1 MPVDRR
7 AAIQLGLLLMAVPAQ
22 YLFTKF
28 MSTTDSQRSYALRN
42 LVNDASVFQE
52 KYLSWKTWKRW
63 CTDLLNSVS
72 SLSESDDPSL
82 DDPQGESP
90 ALEVLKYKDPE
101 GHFAASTQP
110 RSPRPPNV
118 KYRIG
123 QVIRHKIWG
132 YRGVI
137 VGWDPKCRAPADW
150 IKQMHDKDKP
160 EWRDMPNYS
169 ILVDTRDRLTPQ
181 LTYVPEENFEIIT
194 NMKIMHPGI
203 DEYFE
208 GFDGAQYLPRPWMK
222 VVYPH
227 D

>member
-7 AAIQLGLLLMAVPAQ
+7 AAIQLGLLLLAVPAQ
-22 YLFTKF
+22 YIFTKVVY
-28 MSTTDSQRSYALRN
+28 TTDSQRSYALRN
-42 LVNDASVFQE
+42 LVNDASKFQA
-52 KYLSWKTWKRW
+52 KYLSWQSWKRW
-63 CTDLLNSVS
+63 CRDLISSVAAS
-72 SLSESDDPSL
+72 YSDEPIP

-90 ALEVLKYKDPE
+90 ALEVIMYKDPQ
-101 GHFAASTQP
+101 GYFAASPEP
-110 RSPRPPNV
+110 RSPRQPNV
-118 KYRIG
+118 QYRIG

-137 VGWDPKCRAPADW
+137 VGWDHTCRAPEDW
-150 IKQMHDKDKP
+150 IKQMHPKEKP
-160 EWRDMPNYS
+160 HWRNMPNYS

-181 LTYVPEENFEIIT
+181 LTYVPEENIEIIS
-194 NMKIMHPGI
+194 NMKIMHPSI
-203 DEYFE
+203 EDYFE

>member
-28 MSTTDSQRSYALRN
+28 MSTTDSQRSHAIRN
-42 LVNDASVFQE
+42 LVNDAATFKE
-52 KYLSWKTWKRW
+52 KYLSWKSWKQW
-63 CTDLLNSVS
+63 CTDILGSMS
-72 SLSESDDPSL
+72 SDDPNV
-82 DDPQGESP
+82 DDLQGESP
-90 ALEVLKYKDPE
+90 ALEVILYKDPQ
-101 GHFAASTQP
+101 GYFAASAQP

-118 KYRIG
+118 QYRIG
-123 QVIRHKIWG
+123 QVIKHKVWG

-137 VGWDPKCRAPADW
+137 IGWDPKCRAPEEW
-150 IKQMHDKDKP
+150 IKQMHREDKP
-160 EWRDMPNYS
+160 EWRNMPNYS

-181 LTYVPEENFEIIT
+181 VTYVPEENLEVIS

-203 DEYFE
+203 EDYFE

>member
-28 MSTTDSQRSYALRN
+28 MSTTDSQRSHAIRN
-42 LVNDASVFQE
+42 LVNDAAIFKD
-52 KYLSWKTWKRW
+52 KYLSWKSWKQW
-63 CTDLLNSVS
+63 CSDIFGSMS
-72 SLSESDDPSL
+72 SFSDDPNV
-82 DDPQGESP
+82 DDLQGESP
-90 ALEVLKYKDPE
+90 ALEVILYKDPQ
-101 GHFAASTQP
+101 GYFAASAQP

-118 KYRIG
+118 QYRIG
-123 QVIRHKIWG
+123 QVIKHKVWG

-137 VGWDPKCRAPADW
+137 IGWDPKCRAPEEW
-150 IKQMHDKDKP
+150 IKQMHREDKP
-160 EWRDMPNYS
+160 EWRNMPNYS

-181 LTYVPEENFEIIT
+181 VTYVPEENLEVIS

-203 DEYFE
+203 EDYFE

>member
-28 MSTTDSQRSYALRN
+28 MSTTDSQRSHAIRN
-42 LVNDASVFQE
+42 LVNDAAIFKE
-52 KYLSWKTWKRW
+52 KYLSWKSWKQW
-63 CTDLLNSVS
+63 CSDIFGSMS
-72 SLSESDDPSL
+72 SFSDDPNV
-82 DDPQGESP
+82 DDLQGESP
-90 ALEVLKYKDPE
+90 ALEVILYKDPQ
-101 GHFAASTQP
+101 GYFAASAQP

-118 KYRIG
+118 QYRIG
-123 QVIRHKIWG
+123 QVIKHKVWG

-137 VGWDPKCRAPADW
+137 IGWDPKCRAPEEW
-150 IKQMHDKDKP
+150 IKQMHREDKP
-160 EWRDMPNYS
+160 EWRNMPNYS

-181 LTYVPEENFEIIT
+181 VTYVPEENLEVIS

-203 DEYFE
+203 EDYFE